1 MIVEAILEAF
11 RDYAPHEKE
20 LPSRGLCP
28 AGGHALT
35 FSVPPSRCSDLLSR
49 LGLVAF
55 GDILC
60 VEISNACNLPRFK
73 GL

>member
-35 FSVPPSRCSDLLSR
+35 FSVPPVSVLRP
-49 LGLVAF
+49 V
-55 GDILC
+55 
-60 VEISNACNLPRFK
+60 K
-73 GL
+73 